1 MHRTIEEAFLQYNAQ
16 GVHPFMHT
24 PIVHVP
30 GCSGYISKKKRENIG
45 GQSIAPKRLPLSPSP
60 EDVLRSERI
69 PPIHLAARHVVTNQY
84 MDQYW
89 SEENSGQQHG

>member
-24 PIVHVP
+24 P
-30 GCSGYISKKKRENIG
+30 SYISKKKREKIG
-45 GQSIAPKRLPLSPSP
+45 GQSIALLPLSPFP

-69 PPIHLAARHVVTNQY
+69 PPIHLAARYAVINQY

-89 SEENSGQQHG
+89 SEDNSGQQHG